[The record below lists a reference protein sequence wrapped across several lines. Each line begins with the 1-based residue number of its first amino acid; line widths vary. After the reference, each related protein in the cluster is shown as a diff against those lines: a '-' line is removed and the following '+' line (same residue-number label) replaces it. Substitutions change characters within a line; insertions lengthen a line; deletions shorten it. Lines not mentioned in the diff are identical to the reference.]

1 MAAVNME
8 LTQTSRKKR
17 QDSCDTTL
25 QTQELICIEVEQR
38 PWLYDNSRGDYKDTI
53 KRDNAW
59 EAIGRMVSMSATD
72 CQKAWRGIRNRYA
85 RELRSTESKRSG
97 MGAGEVYQSSWP
109 LFKTLEFLKE
119 FIKQRRT
126 KKLPA
131 PAPMQPVHGSM
142 LAAIP
147 ADGQDRTPPL
157 YQTGTTALGV
167 SNNEAGLLLS
177 CIETDI
183 QDGSPCPEESRSAAE
198 ACSSQS
204 GSRCPR
210 PHLDVD
216 DEETM
221 FLLSLRKTLKSF
233 DAKKRR
239 LAQMRIQ
246 QLMFELE
253 FGE

>member
-38 PWLYDNSRGDYKDTI
+38 PWLYDNSRGDYKDII

-72 CQKAWRGIRNRYA
+72 CQKAWRGIRDRYA

-109 LFKTLEFLKE
+109 LFKTLKFLKE
-119 FIKQRRT
+119 FIKQRRLFRT

-131 PAPMQPVHGSM
+131 PVPMQPVHGSM

-157 YQTGTTALGV
+157 YQIGTTALGV
-167 SNNEAGLLLS
+167 SNNEAG
-177 CIETDI
+177 EED
-183 QDGSPCPEESRSAAE
+183 SPV
-198 ACSSQS
+198 SSEYS
-204 GSRCPR
+204 VMSPVEPNC
-210 PHLDVD
+210 V
-216 DEETM
+216 
-221 FLLSLRKTLKSF
+221 
-233 DAKKRR
+233 
-239 LAQMRIQ
+239 
-246 QLMFELE
+246 
-253 FGE
+253 GE